1 MSKDLIKNEIS
12 SLNLIR
18 LDWTRTKMKKSSA
31 FELVNRIDNF
41 EHTFSVNFPYSEKYF
56 KTDPFVKVDFYDAK
70 EEIEY
75 YSKGNLKFKDNQ
87 YFQNGIKHLN
97 RAMNKIIDGLAKQIN

>member
-18 LDWTRTKMKKSSA
+18 LDWTRTKMKKFSA
-31 FELVNRIDNF
+31 LELVNRIDNF
-41 EHTFSVNFPYSEKYF
+41 EHTFSVNFPYAEKYF

-75 YSKGNLKFKDNQ
+75 YSKSNLKFKDNQ

-97 RAMNKIIDGLAKQIN
+97 RAMNKIINGLAKQIN